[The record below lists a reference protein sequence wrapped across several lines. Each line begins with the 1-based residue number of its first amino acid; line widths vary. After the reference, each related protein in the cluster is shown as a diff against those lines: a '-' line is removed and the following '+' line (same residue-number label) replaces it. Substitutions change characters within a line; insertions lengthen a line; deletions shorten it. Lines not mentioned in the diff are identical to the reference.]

1 MNRIQALLPIFMVFA
16 LGLATAG
23 CGKGAD
29 SQEATESIDM
39 GKDGPLFNPDH
50 AEMQKQAPDKFQVKF
65 ETTAGE
71 FIMDI
76 SRDWAP
82 HGVDRFYNLVR
93 VGFFNECRFFRVV
106 PGFVA
111 QFGMNGNPE
120 VQQIWSEAN
129 MPDDPVKESNKPGYI
144 TYAKT
149 NAPNS
154 RSTQLFINLTDNA
167 RLDGMGFAPFG
178 RVSVGMDVVSQLY
191 AGYGD
196 GPPGGS
202 GPNQGQIMAEGNA
215 YLSTKFDKLDYIKKA
230 SIVE

>member
-1 MNRIQALLPIFMVFA
+1 MNRIQARLLFFMVLAMA
-16 LGLATAG
+16 LAATG
-23 CGKGAD
+23 CGGG
-29 SQEATESIDM
+29 EESHDAAESMDM
-39 GKDGPLFNPDH
+39 GKDGPLYNPDH
-50 AEMQKQAPDKFQVKF
+50 PEMQKQAPDKFQVKF
-65 ETTAGE
+65 DTTAGE
-71 FIMDI
+71 FILDI
-76 SRDWAP
+76 SRDLSP

-93 VGFFNECRFFRVV
+93 IGFYDDCRFFRVV

-111 QFGMNGNPE
+111 QFGMNGDPE
-120 VQQIWSEAN
+120 VQQVWSNAN
-129 MPDDPVKESNKPGYI
+129 MPDDPVTESNKIGYI

-167 RLDGMGFAPFG
+167 RLDAMGFAPFG
-178 RVSVGMDVVSQLY
+178 RVAVGMDVVNDLY

-196 GPPGGS
+196 GPPSGS

-215 YLSTKFDKLDYIKKA
+215 YLSSKFEKLDYIKKA

>member
-1 MNRIQALLPIFMVFA
+1 MNRKQNLLPILMVFA
-16 LGLATAG
+16 LAIAG
-23 CGKGAD
+23 CGGDGESHDGA
-29 SQEATESIDM
+29 ESVDM

-50 AEMQKQAPDKFQVKF
+50 EELKKQAPDKFQVKF

-71 FIMDI
+71 FMMDI
-76 SRDWAP
+76 SRDLAP
-82 HGVDRFYNLVR
+82 HGVDRFYNLIR
-93 VGFFNECRFFRVV
+93 LGFYNECRFFRVV

-111 QFGMNGNPE
+111 QFGMNGDPE
-120 VQQIWSEAN
+120 VQAIWSNAN

-154 RSTQLFINLTDNA
+154 RSTQLFINLRDNA
-167 RLDGMGFAPFG
+167 QLDGLGFAPFG
-178 RVSVGMDVVSQLY
+178 RVSVGMEVVSKLY

-196 GPPGGS
+196 GPPSGS

-215 YLSTKFDKLDYIKKA
+215 YLSTKFEKLDYIKKA